1 MNIKVLGVGCANC
14 KRLHQMV
21 LHVLKQEG
29 MIATVDYIT
38 DLVKISEYG
47 LMKMPGLVIDN
58 QVVVSGRVPSM
69 EEVKTFIQS
78 HYKEAL

>member
-38 DLVKISEYG
+38 DIVKISEYG
-47 LMKMPGLVIDN
+47 LMKTPGLVINN
-58 QVVVSGRVPSM
+58 QVVLSGRVPTM
-69 EEVKTFIQS
+69 DEVKNLLQNHF
-78 HYKEAL
+78 KG

>member
-29 MIATVDYIT
+29 MIATVDYMT
-38 DLVKISEYG
+38 DLAKISEYG

>member
-29 MIATVDYIT
+29 LIATVDYIT
-38 DLVKISEYG
+38 DIAKISEYG
-47 LMKMPGLVIDN
+47 LMKMPGLVIN
-58 QVVVSGRVPSM
+58 QKVVLSGRIPSLD
-69 EEVKTFIQS
+69 EIKTLIQTHLEGS
-78 HYKEAL
+78 K